1 MGLWDKMKEGA
12 KNSIKEEQEKQAA
25 AKARIE
31 KMDAEGIPYC
41 PKCKSESLSTEKRGF
56 KLGRALIFAPAGFI
70 GRKKIELH
78 CLKCGNKF
86 KAALK

>member
-1 MGLWDKMKEGA
+1 MKEGA

-25 AKARIE
+25 AKERIK

-41 PKCKSESLSTEKRGF
+41 PKCKSESLSAEKRGF
-56 KLGRALIFAPAGFI
+56 KLGRALVFAPAGFI

-78 CLKCGNKF
+78 CLNCGNKF
-86 KAALK
+86 KASLK